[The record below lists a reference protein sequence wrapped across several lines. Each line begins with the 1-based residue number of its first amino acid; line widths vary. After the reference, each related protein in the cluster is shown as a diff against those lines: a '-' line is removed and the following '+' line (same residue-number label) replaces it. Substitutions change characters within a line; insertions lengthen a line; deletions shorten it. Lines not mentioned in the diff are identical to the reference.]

1 MYNNSSI
8 KNIRWSKQSFQCHIV
23 HEVTGRNN
31 METMVTFQPTSH
43 TNKGKNRQGVGHG
56 NVPLV
61 ISTSRSFPHS

>member
-31 METMVTFQPTSH
+31 METMVTFEPTSH
-43 TNKGKNRQGVGHG
+43 TNKGKINKEWGTEMFH
-56 NVPLV
+56 L
-61 ISTSRSFPHS
+61 S